1 MVGHWV
7 IGVPLSSM
15 KLSSLSNQARLSGW
29 SSISYSLCRF
39 STLACWRNNTRECT
53 DDKKIMRPR
62 GRATIPFSIKLG
74 LSIFSPCLN
83 NANVGWLG
91 VKITAS
97 FYSSSMI
104 QKYSRSSRIISSKL
118 KQKHFFF
125 ANVWLFQG
133 KEKLFLLFWALCVQ
147 SKIEVDLKK
156 NNNQQLKI

>member
-74 LSIFSPCLN
+74 LSIFSHCLD
-83 NANVGWLG
+83 NANVAWLG

-104 QKYSRSSRIISSKL
+104 QKYFRSSRIISSKL
-118 KQKHFFF
+118 KQKHFFCEC
-125 ANVWLFQG
+125 LGFQG
-133 KEKLFLLFWALCVQ
+133 KEKLFILFWALCVQ

>member
-74 LSIFSPCLN
+74 LSIFSHCLD
-83 NANVGWLG
+83 NANVAWLG

-104 QKYSRSSRIISSKL
+104 QKYFRSSRIISSKL
-118 KQKHFFF
+118 KQKHFFPKCL
-125 ANVWLFQG
+125 AFQG
-133 KEKLFLLFWALCVQ
+133 KEKLFLFFWALCVQ
-147 SKIEVDLKK
+147 SKSKLILRKTTI
-156 NNNQQLKI
+156 NS

>member
-1 MVGHWV
+1 M
-7 IGVPLSSM
+7 SA
-15 KLSSLSNQARLSGW
+15 Q
-29 SSISYSLCRF
+29 
-39 STLACWRNNTRECT
+39 TTE
-53 DDKKIMRPR
+53 KIMRPR

-74 LSIFSPCLN
+74 LSICSPCLN

-104 QKYSRSSRIISSKL
+104 QKDFRGSRIISSKL
-118 KQKHFFF
+118 KQKHFFCEC
-125 ANVWLFQG
+125 LGFQG
-133 KEKLFLLFWALCVQ
+133 KEKLFILFWALCVQ